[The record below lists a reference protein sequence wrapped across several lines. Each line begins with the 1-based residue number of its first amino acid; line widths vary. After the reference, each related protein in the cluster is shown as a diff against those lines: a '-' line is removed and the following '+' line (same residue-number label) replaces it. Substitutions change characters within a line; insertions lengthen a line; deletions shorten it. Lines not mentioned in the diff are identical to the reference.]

1 MRGFFLLDW
10 ARIFR
15 PHFLSVCECEERDIY
30 IYIYYV
36 QQNLSGYH
44 VKKTTEV
51 LSFLSSCSLETVLK
65 KMSSR
70 QGCLKHFCPLLFLA
84 KRACSLNIP
93 HWISHY
99 YDAQPVRT
107 HWSVRAYYPVVNEKK
122 LCLWRRCVLRLAA
135 KRQFYRDAVCL
146 HWFVAGGPA
155 YLKIKASCFF
165 FMQQGQSPSPWPP

>member
-1 MRGFFLLDW
+1 MRRKRYL
-10 ARIFR
+10 
-15 PHFLSVCECEERDIY
+15 Y
-30 IYIYYV
+30 IYNV

-107 HWSVRAYYPVVNEKK
+107 SLECSRLLKKSCVYDGAVYFASPPRDNFIATRFVCIGLWPVA
-122 LCLWRRCVLRLAA
+122 R
-135 KRQFYRDAVCL
+135 
-146 HWFVAGGPA
+146 HT
-155 YLKIKASCFF
+155 LK
-165 FMQQGQSPSPWPP
+165 